1 VACPGGPPALR
12 RRAGGPP
19 ASLGGGAD
27 ALAGER
33 EGEEASRHL
42 RWGSCTAT
50 VGPDSRGA
58 REPGR
63 SGWRSPARTRASRS
77 RAAPRRPGR
86 RRADREGA
94 PVPSSTPPPTPATGN
109 VACAAFPR
117 SRSPGRA
124 GAASGPS
131 APPAARERRGPAGAR
146 TPLPGPGTACSSSWA
161 AAATAAAT
169 GSTGGPCSCWAP
181 GTTLGARPYPG
192 CPPPT
197 PRSTGRAPHGSCRP
211 ACCTAPATAPSS
223 CPCPMTSASWRSPIG
238 SSRGGRAGP
247 AAAPARRGEA
257 PEQGARSGGTGKPRR
272 RPSDGPTGPPGGAGR
287 ARVRRAELVE
297 QGRRGVDG
305 VAADVA
311 QDVRSGTGRARLPS
325 QQETQHHADES
336 TRRQS
341 ESTASCAG
349 PSSRFLVPSSAML
362 GPPCPVVVEPMHHRS
377 WSGRGRAGTV
387 VVDRRAGGWCRT
399 RRRRPTTRW
408 GAVVGVGRRRRRG
421 LSGRSVRGSAR
432 RRSPRGTA
440 PPSPR
445 R

>member
-1 VACPGGPPALR
+1 MACPGGPPALR

-117 SRSPGRA
+117 SRSPGGA

-192 CPPPT
+192 CPPSDAT
-197 PRSTGRAPHGSCRP
+197 VDGARAARLL
-211 ACCTAPATAPSS
+211 PS
-223 CPCPMTSASWRSPIG
+223 G
-238 SSRGGRAGP
+238 VLHRAG
-247 AAAPARRGEA
+247 
-257 PEQGARSGGTGKPRR
+257 
-272 RPSDGPTGPPGGAGR
+272 
-287 ARVRRAELVE
+287 
-297 QGRRGVDG
+297 
-305 VAADVA
+305 
-311 QDVRSGTGRARLPS
+311 
-325 QQETQHHADES
+325 H
-336 TRRQS
+336 
-341 ESTASCAG
+341 
-349 PSSRFLVPSSAML
+349 
-362 GPPCPVVVEPMHHRS
+362 
-377 WSGRGRAGTV
+377 GTV
-387 VVDRRAGGWCRT
+387 VVPLPDDLGVVAQPDRQLARRSSGSRCGTSTTGRSTRAG
-399 RRRRPTTRW
+399 RPEWRD
-408 GAVVGVGRRRRRG
+408 GEAAP
-421 LSGRSVRGSAR
+421 SSV
-432 RRSPRGTA
+432 
-440 PPSPR
+440 
-445 R
+445 